1 MPRTRRGIL
10 ISAMG
15 TLTKDLELTTETEY
29 SAGELICSCLARRIH
44 DGEVVALGLA
54 TPLGAV
60 AALLARKLHAPN
72 IFIASAIATSISI
85 DPPQMSL
92 TDAEGRW
99 IEAALMSSS
108 FVQGASDYLPT
119 VMPKEFFRP
128 GQVDQHGNTNNI
140 SIGKDYRRPR
150 LRMPGVGG
158 VPDVSVFMSEMHLY
172 VPRHSRVAFPK
183 KLDFIS
189 GLGHSSKRRAGAGPQ
204 YLVSDLGQFDFL
216 DGIMR
221 LTHLHPGV
229 SRDRVIAKTAFDLAI
244 ADNLQTTEAPTDQ
257 ELELLR
263 TEIDPLG
270 LRELEM
276 LSGSRRRLALR
287 TIIQQDVKT

>member
-15 TLTKDLELTTETEY
+15 TLTEQRSVNTNLEY
-29 SAGELICSCLARRIH
+29 SAGELICSCLARRIN

-54 TPLGAV
+54 TPMGAA
-60 AALLARKLHAPN
+60 AALLARRMHAPN
-72 IFIASAIATSISI
+72 IYIACAIATSISI

-99 IEAALMSSS
+99 VEAALTRSS

-158 VPDVSVFMSEMHLY
+158 VPDVSVFMSEMNLY

-183 KLDFIS
+183 RLDFIS
-189 GLGHSSKRRAGAGPQ
+189 GLGHSQNRRAGSGPK
-204 YLVSDLGQFDFL
+204 YLVSNLGQFDFL
-216 DGIMR
+216 DGAMR

-229 SRDRVIAKTAFDLAI
+229 SRDRVIAKTAFKLAI
-244 ADNLQTTEAPTDQ
+244 ADNLQITESPTDQ

-276 LSGSRRRLALR
+276 LSGAQRRRALR
-287 TIIQQDVKT
+287 TIVQQDVKT

>member
-10 ISAMG
+10 FYAMG
-15 TLTKDLELTTETEY
+15 TFADGLELATELEY
-29 SAGELICSCLARRIH
+29 SAGELICSCLARQIN

-54 TPLGAV
+54 TPMGAA
-60 AALLARKLHAPN
+60 AALLARKMHAPN
-72 IFIASAIATSISI
+72 IYIASAIATSISI

-99 IEAALMSSS
+99 VEAALTSSS
-108 FVQGASDYLPT
+108 FVQGATDYLPT

-158 VPDVSVFMSEMHLY
+158 VPDVSVFMSDMILY
-172 VPRHSRVAFPK
+172 VPRHSRVAFPIS
-183 KLDFIS
+183 LDFVS
-189 GLGHSSKRRAGAGPQ
+189 GLGHSNERKAGSGPQ

-216 DGIMR
+216 NGNMR

-229 SRDRVIAKTAFDLAI
+229 DLDRVIAKTAFELAI
-244 ADNLQTTEAPTDQ
+244 ADDLQTTVAPTDR
-257 ELELLR
+257 ELGLLR
-263 TEIDPLG
+263 REIDPLG
-270 LRELEM
+270 LRELEI
-276 LSGSRRRLALR
+276 LSGSDRRRALR
-287 TIIQQDVKT
+287 AMVQKDVKT

>member
-1 MPRTRRGIL
+1 
-10 ISAMG
+10 MG
-15 TLTKDLELTTETEY
+15 TITKDLEATTDLEY
-29 SAGELICSCLARRIH
+29 SAGELICACLARRII

-54 TPLGAV
+54 TPMGAA
-60 AALLARKLHAPN
+60 AALLAKKLHAPN
-72 IFIASAIATSISI
+72 IFIASAIATSVTI

-92 TDAEGRW
+92 TDAEARW
-99 IEAALMSSS
+99 TEAALTKSS
-108 FVQGASDYLPT
+108 FVQGAADYLPT

-128 GQVDQHGNTNNI
+128 GQVDKHGNTNNV
-140 SIGKDYRRPR
+140 SIGKDYRSPR

-158 VPDVSVFMSEMHLY
+158 VPDVSVFMSEMILY

-189 GLGHSSKRRAGAGPQ
+189 GLGHSQNRRAGSGPR

-216 DGIMR
+216 DGNMR

-229 SRDRVIAKTAFDLAI
+229 ILDRVIAKTGFELAV
-244 ADNLQTTEAPTDQ
+244 ASDLQTSELPTQ
-257 ELELLR
+257 EELELLR

-270 LRELEM
+270 MRELEM
-276 LSGSRRRLALR
+276 LSGAKRRQALR
-287 TIIQQDVKT
+287 TIVQQDVKT

>member
-10 ISAMG
+10 IYAMG
-15 TLTKDLELTTETEY
+15 TLTENLETTADLDY
-29 SAGELICSCLARRIH
+29 SAGELICSCLAHRIN

-54 TPLGAV
+54 TPLGAA

-72 IFIASAIATSISI
+72 IYIASAIATSITI

-99 IEAALMSSS
+99 VEAALTSSS

-158 VPDVSVFMSEMHLY
+158 VPDVSVFMSEMNLY

-189 GLGHSSKRRAGAGPQ
+189 GLGHSPKRRAGSGPQ
-204 YLVSDLGQFDFL
+204 YLVTDLGQFDFL
-216 DGIMR
+216 DGSMR

-229 SRDRVIAKTAFDLAI
+229 SLDRVIAKTAFELAI
-244 ADNLQTTEAPTDQ
+244 AEHLQTTALPTEQ

-263 TEIDPLG
+263 VEIDPLG

-276 LSGSRRRLALR
+276 LSGSQRRSALR
-287 TIIQQDVKT
+287 AIVEQDVKT

>member
-1 MPRTRRGIL
+1 
-10 ISAMG
+10 MG
-15 TLTKDLELTTETEY
+15 TLTDDLEVTTELEY
-29 SAGELICSCLARRIH
+29 STGELICSCLARRIN

-54 TPLGAV
+54 TPMGA
-60 AALLARKLHAPN
+60 AATLLARKLHAPN
-72 IFIASAIATSISI
+72 IFIASAIATSVTI
-85 DPPQMSL
+85 DPPQLNL
-92 TDAEGRW
+92 TDAEGQW
-99 IEAALMSSS
+99 IEAALTSSS

-128 GQVDQHGNTNNI
+128 GQVDQQGNTNNI
-140 SIGKDYRRPR
+140 SIGKDYRSPR

-158 VPDVSVFMSEMHLY
+158 VPDVSVFMSEMVLY

-189 GLGHSSKRRAGAGPQ
+189 GLGHSHKRRAGSGPE
-204 YLVSDLGQFDFL
+204 YLVSDLGQFDFQ
-216 DGIMR
+216 DGRMR

-229 SRDRVIAKTAFDLAI
+229 SRDRVVAKTAFELAI
-244 ADNLQTTEAPTDQ
+244 ADNLQTTEAPSNR

-263 TEIDPLG
+263 MEVDPLG

-276 LSGSRRRLALR
+276 LSGAQRRRALR
-287 TIIQQDVKT
+287 AIVQQDVKTQP